1 MLILFT
7 VSAHSSPHASR
18 WSDVIITV
26 LSIIIILLTLGCVTV
41 TTIICK
47 QEKKWLQ
54 ENETLSSAASD
65 LPLPIPVPVA
75 GNIDAERTQSI
86 WCYLN
91 RPQIVVH
98 SFLVIYLFSIFIY
111 KETSLHCFVKKS
123 LFFSKCPDKNSIS
136 ITLLS
141 CVGEN
146 IFTNNATNTS
156 WAEKYLYLH
165 LHINF
170 YDQRPI
176 YIIMDNMAINKM

>member
-1 MLILFT
+1 MLILST
-7 VSAHSSPHASR
+7 VSAHSSPRASR

-41 TTIICK
+41 TTIVCK

-65 LPLPIPVPVA
+65 LPLPIPVPAA

-98 SFLVIYLFSIFIY
+98 SFLFIYLFSIFIY

-123 LFFSKCPDKNSIS
+123 YFFSKCPDKNSIG

-141 CVGEN
+141 CLER
-146 IFTNNATNTS
+146 TS
-156 WAEKYLYLH
+156 LQIMQQTPAGQKNYYILL
-165 LHINF
+165 INF
-170 YDQRPI
+170 YDQRRTLLWTI
-176 YIIMDNMAINKM
+176 CMGINKM

>member
-1 MLILFT
+1 MLFKP
-7 VSAHSSPHASR
+7 SSDSCA
-18 WSDVIITV
+18 
-26 LSIIIILLTLGCVTV
+26 
-41 TTIICK
+41 
-47 QEKKWLQ
+47 QF
-54 ENETLSSAASD
+54 
-65 LPLPIPVPVA
+65 PI
-75 GNIDAERTQSI
+75 
-86 WCYLN
+86 YL
-91 RPQIVVH
+91 
-98 SFLVIYLFSIFIY
+98 SFLNLYLQRNIIALFC
-111 KETSLHCFVKKS
+111 EKS
-123 LFFSKCPDKNSIS
+123 YFFSKCPDKNSIS

>member
-7 VSAHSSPHASR
+7 VSAHSSPRASR

-65 LPLPIPVPVA
+65 LPLPIPVPAA

-86 WCYLN
+86 
-91 RPQIVVH
+91 
-98 SFLVIYLFSIFIY
+98 
-111 KETSLHCFVKKS
+111 
-123 LFFSKCPDKNSIS
+123 
-136 ITLLS
+136 
-141 CVGEN
+141 
-146 IFTNNATNTS
+146 
-156 WAEKYLYLH
+156 
-165 LHINF
+165 
-170 YDQRPI
+170 
-176 YIIMDNMAINKM
+176 